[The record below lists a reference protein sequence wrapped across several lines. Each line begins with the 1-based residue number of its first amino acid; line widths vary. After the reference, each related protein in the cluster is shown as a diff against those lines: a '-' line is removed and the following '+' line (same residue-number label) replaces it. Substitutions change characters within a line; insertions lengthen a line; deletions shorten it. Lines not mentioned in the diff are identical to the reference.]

1 MNEKHLRELVR
12 EVIRKE
18 LDEMT
23 TTGAV
28 AGYETPNAFRGK
40 SAKNKKKIKDIAE
53 KLGWK
58 LTKRGQEAL
67 NRKVDEILTDM
78 DNDIIEF
85 FNFIDDMFKD
95 FNKENK

>member
-1 MNEKHLRELVR
+1 M
-12 EVIRKE
+12 
-18 LDEMT
+18 
-23 TTGAV
+23 
-28 AGYETPNAFRGK
+28 
-40 SAKNKKKIKDIAE
+40 KD
-53 KLGWK
+53 
-58 LTKRGQEAL
+58 